1 MDFDKTTE
9 LIVVRHGETVWNEIG
24 KQQGWL
30 DTELSELGRAQAQ
43 AIADSL
49 TGEHFDALYSS
60 DLGRA
65 MQTAEIIGERLG
77 LEILTDTRLRER
89 NLGIMQGLTM
99 AEFEQK
105 YPEKYAQF
113 RGGDPDY
120 VIPDGESVRQRY
132 ERNITCAEELARHH
146 GGQRLLVVA
155 HGGILNSFFRH
166 AVGMDL
172 TAPRHF
178 SLYNAS
184 INTFTLTDGQW
195 RLDRW
200 GDTHHL
206 KHLGT
211 KDDW

>member
-1 MDFDKTTE
+1 MDYDKTTE

-30 DTELSELGRAQAQ
+30 DTELNEIGRAQAQ

-49 TGEHFDALYSS
+49 TDEHFDALYSS

-65 MQTAEIIGERLG
+65 MQTAEIIGERLA
-77 LEILTDTRLRER
+77 LDILTDTRLRER

-99 AEFEQK
+99 GEFEKK
-105 YPEKYAQF
+105 YPGEYAQF

-132 ERNITCAEELARHH
+132 ERNIACAEELARRHIN
-146 GGQRLLVVA
+146 QRLLIVA
-155 HGGILNSFFRH
+155 HGGILNSFFRR
-166 AVGMDL
+166 ATDQDI
-172 TAPRHF
+172 ASPRRF
-178 SLYNAS
+178 SLFNAS
-184 INTFTLTDGQW
+184 INAFAITDGQW

-200 GDTHHL
+200 GDTNHL